1 MNKLSTPIRKLRIL
15 IIAILGVI
23 AFACSSDD
31 EGVPVQPLPP
41 MFTGNSEEYTLFSK
55 SDPSIS
61 GNATFA
67 ERDDGVTV
75 ITIELDGTPDVGD
88 HPAHI
93 HGNTAAE
100 GGGIII
106 DLTNVDGSTGMSV
119 TEVSS
124 ETYNNLIDFDG
135 YINVHLSPNDLGTL
149 VAQGDIGQNELTG
162 TSEEY
167 PINAKTD
174 PNIFGTAT
182 FSERVN
188 GETLVVV
195 TLEGTDAAGD
205 HPMHIH
211 ANTAA
216 EGGGILVSLTNVNGE
231 TGVSATSVAALN
243 DDTAITYAELIEFN
257 GYINVHLSSDDL
269 GTLIGQG
276 DIGQNALTENSVEY
290 PLNSKSNP
298 NISGTATFSQRNNGS
313 TLITVQLEGTSE
325 GGDHP
330 THIHANDAATGGGI
344 LISLSN
350 VNGATGTGATSVS
363 MLNDGTAITYDE
375 LIVFNGYINVHLSD
389 MDLGTLIAQG
399 DIGANAD

>member
-1 MNKLSTPIRKLRIL
+1 MKKLSIL
-15 IIAILGVI
+15 MMKWHLLFISVLGITVI
-23 AFACSSDD
+23 GCSSDD
-31 EGVPVQPLPP
+31 DDGAGINPPP
-41 MFTGNSEEYTLFSK
+41 MFTGNSEDYSLFSK
-55 SDPSIS
+55 SDPGIS
-61 GNATFA
+61 GTATFA

-75 ITIELDGTPDVGD
+75 ITIELNGTPAGGD
-88 HPAHI
+88 HPSHI
-93 HGNTAAE
+93 HGNTAVE

-124 ETYNNLIDFDG
+124 ETYNNLINFDG

-149 VAQGDIGQNELTG
+149 IAQGDIGQNELTG
-162 TSEEY
+162 VAEEY

-182 FSERVN
+182 FSERAN

-195 TLEGTDAAGD
+195 ALEGTDAAGD

-231 TGVSATSVAALN
+231 TGVSATNVAALN
-243 DDTAITYAELIEFN
+243 DDTAITYDDLIDFN

-276 DIGQNALTENSVEY
+276 DIGQNALTENFETYS
-290 PLNSKSNP
+290 LNSQSDP
-298 NISGTATFSQRNNGS
+298 GISGLATFAQRENGT
-313 TLITVQLEGTSE
+313 TLITVQLDGTSE

-330 THIHANDAATGGGI
+330 THIHENDAATGGGI

-350 VNGATGTGATSVS
+350 VNGATGIGATSVT

-375 LIVFNGYINVHLSD
+375 LIIFNGYINVHLSD

-399 DIGANAD
+399 DIGSNAD

>member
-1 MNKLSTPIRKLRIL
+1 M
-15 IIAILGVI
+15 
-23 AFACSSDD
+23 
-31 EGVPVQPLPP
+31 
-41 MFTGNSEEYTLFSK
+41 FSK
-55 SDPSIS
+55 SDPGIS
-61 GNATFA
+61 GKVTFA

-75 ITIELDGTPDVGD
+75 ITIELNGTPAGGD
-88 HPAHI
+88 HPSHI

-100 GGGIII
+100 GGGILI
-106 DLTNVDGSTGMSV
+106 DLTNIDGSTGMSV

-124 ETYNNLIDFDG
+124 ETYSDLINFNG

-149 VAQGDIGQNELTG
+149 IAQGDIGQNELTG
-162 TSEEY
+162 TAEEY

-182 FSERVN
+182 FSERAN

-195 TLEGTDAAGD
+195 ALEGTDAAGD

-231 TGVSATSVAALN
+231 TGVSATNVSMLN
-243 DDTAITYAELIEFN
+243 DETPVTYAELVEFN
-257 GYINVHLSSDDL
+257 GYINVHLSSMDL

-276 DIGQNALTENSVEY
+276 DIGQNALTENFVAY
-290 PLNSKSNP
+290 PLNSKSDP

-313 TLITVQLEGTSE
+313 TLITVQLEGT
-325 GGDHP
+325 GANGDHP
-330 THIHANDAATGGGI
+330 THIHENDAATGGGI

-363 MLNDGTAITYDE
+363 MLNDGTAVTYDE
-375 LIVFNGYINVHLSD
+375 LIIFNGYINVHLSD

-399 DIGANAD
+399 DIGSNAD